1 MRKNLLVVSLM
12 LFIAFFTSAQQNA
25 LLSNGR
31 LKLVGNQL
39 SNQCGDPVQ
48 LRGLSTHAPMSHQNC
63 YTSSSVA
70 SMANDWGADVYRLAM
85 YSANPGISK
94 GYVEGDQEFWDGWMD
109 DQVEDAEKYGMYCI
123 IDWHILKDKNPFD
136 NISTARDFF
145 QKASSRYKDKR
156 NVIYEICNEPNGST
170 SWNTVKNYAEQI
182 IPIIRANDPE
192 GIILVGS
199 PTWSSRPDQAA
210 NNPLTGSNAYN
221 VMYTFHFYAN
231 THFWHDRI
239 KNVASRIPLFCSEWG
254 TVDASGNGGFNP
266 GNSNTWVDIMNGNN
280 TGGQLISHCNW
291 AYTDK
296 NESASLLR
304 EGACDRQEW
313 TERTSQTGNYIY
325 DLLSSG
331 DNFTVCQSAGDED
344 GDGVINGDDD
354 CANTPL
360 GTFVDENGCPALQND
375 TDNDGVVDAEDICPN
390 TPSRVNVNKNGCPIA
405 NEFESNVCQGF
416 NNFQNYVRTDFS
428 NLEVENLFFWNK
440 KGVEQSDVYEAEVVN
455 EELLIK
461 CTRADPN
468 YAAQGFSFGQDSNGD
483 DVTADISAF
492 KKLILDVRFDPIG
505 NYSRTDIL
513 FGLQIE
519 DADGNVINGDRLAN
533 DLRVQVVKNQ
543 WRRGLEFD
551 FTDGVNIVWIDG
563 VKTTTDVFDFTRVTK
578 IIMFCNPG
586 AGESWSRPEFT
597 GNWKI
602 DNFSFGYDEDDDKPC
617 DAIRDEDNDGVRIE
631 DDSCRNTIQGI
642 GVDATGCAAYQ
653 LDNDNDGV
661 ANSDD
666 QCPNTAPGLVVNSN
680 GCDETEADE
689 DNDGVLDK
697 NDLCPL
703 TPLDIMVNEEGCD
716 ILTSLNSSSTS
727 GLRLFPNPVGTVLN
741 LQGLEESWKLSNSR
755 GEIISNGSSKTID
768 FSGLENGLYF
778 IQSGQNSFKI
788 IKE

>member
-1 MRKNLLVVSLM
+1 MF
-12 LFIAFFTSAQQNA
+12 FITIFSSAQQNA

-63 YTSSSVA
+63 YSSSSIA

-94 GYVEGDQEFWDGWMD
+94 GYVEGDQEFWDNWMD
-109 DQVEDAEKYGMYCI
+109 DQVDDAEKFGMYCI

-136 NISTARDFF
+136 NINTARNFF
-145 QKASSRYKDKR
+145 QKASSRYKNKR

-170 SWNTVKNYAEQI
+170 SWNTVKSYAEQI

-231 THFWHDRI
+231 THYWHDRI
-239 KNVASRIPLFCSEWG
+239 KNAASKIPLFCSEWG
-254 TVDASGNGGFNP
+254 TVDASGNGGFNS
-266 GNSNTWVDIMNGNN
+266 GNSDTWVNIMNGNN
-280 TGGQLISHCNW
+280 NGGQLISHCNW
-291 AYTDK
+291 SYTDK
-296 NESASLLR
+296 DESASLLKD
-304 EGACDRQEW
+304 GACDRQDW
-313 TERTSQTGNYIY
+313 TDRTSQTGNYIY
-325 DLLSSG
+325 NLLRSG
-331 DNFTVCQSAGDED
+331 DNFNVCTSAGDDD
-344 GDGVINGDDD
+344 GDGIINGDDL
-354 CANTPL
+354 CANTPS
-360 GTFVDENGCPALQND
+360 GTFVDNNGCPAMQD
-375 TDNDGVVDAEDICPN
+375 DSDDDGVVDATDICPN
-390 TPSRVNVNKNGCPIA
+390 TPNGVNVNKNGCAIA

-428 NLEVENLFFWNK
+428 NVEVENLLYWNK
-440 KGVEQSDVYEAEVVN
+440 KGVEVSSVYEADVVN

-461 CTRADPN
+461 CDKADPN
-468 YAAQGFSFGQDSNGD
+468 YVAQGFSFGQDSNGD

-492 KKLILDVRFDPIG
+492 KKLILDVRFDPTG
-505 NYSRTDIL
+505 SYSKPDVL
-513 FGLQIE
+513 LGVQIE
-519 DADGNVINGDRLAN
+519 DADGNVINGDKTAN
-533 DLRVQVVKNQ
+533 DLRVLVTTGQ
-543 WRRGLEFD
+543 WKVGQEFD
-551 FTDGVNIVWIDG
+551 FTDGVNIQWING

-602 DNFSFGYDEDDDKPC
+602 DNFSFGFDASDDRPC

-631 DDSCRNTIQGI
+631 DDSCRNTISGI
-642 GVDATGCAAYQ
+642 SVDGKGCATYQ
-653 LDNDNDGV
+653 LDDDNDNV
-661 ANSDD
+661 SNADD
-666 QCPNTAPGLVVNSN
+666 QCPNTAPGLTVNSN
-680 GCDETEADE
+680 GCDPSEADE
-689 DNDGVLDK
+689 DNDNVLDK
-697 NDLCPL
+697 DDLCPL
-703 TPLDIMVNEEGCD
+703 TPEGTMVNEDGCD
-716 ILTSLNSSSTS
+716 IVSSLNETN
-727 GLRLFPNPVGTVLN
+727 GIILKLYPNPVSSILN
-741 LQGLEESWKLSNSR
+741 LDGLTTEWTLTDITGSEKQKGSESFIDLS
-755 GEIISNGSSKTID
+755 
-768 FSGLENGLYF
+768 LYPNGLYF
-778 IQSGQNSFKI
+778 ITTENRSYKI